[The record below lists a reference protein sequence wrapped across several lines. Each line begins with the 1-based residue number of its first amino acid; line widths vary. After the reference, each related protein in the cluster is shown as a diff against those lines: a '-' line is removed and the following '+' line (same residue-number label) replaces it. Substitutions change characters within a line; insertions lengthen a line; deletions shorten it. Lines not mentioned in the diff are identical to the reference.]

1 MKKQQGFTMIE
12 LIIVIVIL
20 GILGALIVPRFAS
33 FDSQARLSSIRS
45 LQGALWSAASIAHSQ
60 ALIDNQTGATGT
72 ITLEGQSINMVYGY
86 PATAAGGID
95 VAVSTMTGF
104 TYAGG
109 VFNFSPTART
119 NCTVTYAQPTAANT
133 LPSIT
138 STTTGC

>member
-20 GILGALIVPRFAS
+20 GILGALVVPRFAS

-104 TYAGG
+104 AYAGG